1 MNDRLKKD
9 RQIDRYMIR
18 ERERRVRGYQFIRVV
33 DYFNERFRL
42 LMNNGKREKRQREVS
57 L

>member
-18 ERERRVRGYQFIRVV
+18 ERERRVRGILVYKSGGLF
-33 DYFNERFRL
+33 
-42 LMNNGKREKRQREVS
+42 
-57 L
+57 